1 MKLMLPLVSL
11 ELKEFSISECSMHLT
26 EAQNILT
33 KLYKDKSGMFYL
45 VLFFSLAKIEKKAKN
60 RQKHNLHTIT
70 SRYDIT
76 SDKKFRLVSSLYVSY
91 MYRYITFQWDCMGY
105 SIKKSDKM
113 LK

>member
-1 MKLMLPLVSL
+1 MLPLVSL
-11 ELKEFSISECSMHLT
+11 KFKEFSISECSMHLT

-45 VLFFSLAKIEKKAKN
+45 FLFFSLVKIEKKTAKN
-60 RQKHNLHTIT
+60 SQKHNLHTIT
-70 SRYDIT
+70 SRYGIT

-91 MYRYITFQWDCMGY
+91 MYRYIMFQWDCMGY